1 MIFLVEILLR
11 ETVIRFPDVDFKY
24 GGERDEEKEKKS
36 ALQKFKLGII
46 GREVPSYVGYHSE

>member
-1 MIFLVEILLR
+1 MR
-11 ETVIRFPDVDFKY
+11 ETDFRFPDVDFKY